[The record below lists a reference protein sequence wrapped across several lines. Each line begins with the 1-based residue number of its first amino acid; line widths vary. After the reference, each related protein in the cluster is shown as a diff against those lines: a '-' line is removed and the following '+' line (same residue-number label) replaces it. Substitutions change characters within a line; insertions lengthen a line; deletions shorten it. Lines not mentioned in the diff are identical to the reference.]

1 MAGIIFTESAGLN
14 DSVYG
19 KSVQPIRRY
28 IEKKAESFEEKSV
41 LDKLF
46 AMEIT
51 TNFAEKYTGLT
62 SMDDFK
68 PTGEGGAYEINEMNT
83 GFEKVVEPQ
92 VWKSKFIITRE
103 MVDDSKTIDLKKKP
117 LAFTTSYYR
126 TRERFGAN
134 LFAGAI
140 SGTDLTI
147 AGKTFSVKGADN
159 QNVFATSHP
168 SKVKGANQSNK
179 YTNAFSVDNLS
190 KVEAAMQN
198 FRDDNNNIL
207 NLAPDTILIPNIA
220 ALKTAVFAAIGADKD
235 PNTANNGFNYQFG
248 RWNVIINPY
257 LNQFLASGITPW
269 IVLDSNFNSEYGGAV
284 WLDRVKLEVRSYI
297 DENTDNN
304 VWAGYSRFTAGF
316 NDWRFA
322 AVGGLAGGTEL

>member
-1 MAGIIFTESAGLN
+1 MAGIIFSEGSGLN

-19 KSVQPIRRY
+19 KTLAPIRRF
-28 IEKKAESFEEKSV
+28 IEKKAEAFEEKSV

-46 AMEIT
+46 AVELT

-83 GFEKVVEPQ
+83 GYEKVVEPQ

-103 MVDDSKTIDLKKKP
+103 MVDDSKNIDMKKKP

-134 LFAGAI
+134 LFASAI
-140 SGTDLTI
+140 GGTDVTI
-147 AGKTFSVKGADN
+147 SGKTFSVKSADN
-159 QNVFATSHP
+159 QVVFSTSHP

-179 YTNAFSVDNLS
+179 FSNAFTVDNLS

-207 NLAPDTILIPNIA
+207 NLAPDTIMIGNDA
-220 ALKTAVFAAIGADKD
+220 ALKTAVFAALGADKD

-248 RWNVIINPY
+248 RWNIIINPY
-257 LNQFLASGITPW
+257 LNQFLSAGTSPW
-269 IVLDSNFNSEYGGAV
+269 IVLDSGFNSEYGGAV
-284 WLDRVKLEVRSYI
+284 WLDRVKLEVRTYI

-322 AVGGLAGGTEL
+322 SVGGVTGATAL